1 MEETI
6 SQERYKHYKSYKN
19 LFYILCNFSTVT
31 CSSQITQKTLKKT
44 PGTKHVL
51 QNVINLVSLLIFD
64 QKTVTGNRGA
74 RFYFAQVWKLL

>member
-6 SQERYKHYKSYKN
+6 SQERYKQYKSYKN
-19 LFYILCNFSTVT
+19 LFYILRNFSTVT
-31 CSSQITQKTLKKT
+31 CSSQITQKT

-64 QKTVTGNRGA
+64 QKTVTANRGA
-74 RFYFAQVWKLL
+74 IFYFAQVWKLL